1 MPAIGKIVGLLGG
14 PYEGGNRRGQK
25 TPRIFRWSFFRCP
38 MAKFVGDICLTIPE
52 TRFLLGLAIE

>member
-1 MPAIGKIVGLLGG
+1 MDNGLRVRGS
-14 PYEGGNRRGQK
+14 RRAGFS
-25 TPRIFRWSFFRCP
+25 TA